1 MKKSLIAAALVAA
14 TSLGATYYVGQ
25 YTQEQT
31 ELMIAQLNA
40 QDAGVTAKIVSYDK
54 TFLSA
59 KANFELTMEQPD
71 ITTEAVVMVVQ
82 SDIKHFPYKAE
93 INSVFS
99 LANEE
104 LNQEIQEFF
113 GTPTPLTSSDS
124 VNILGQWSGV
134 TTLAAINYEDQG
146 DNFKSS
152 AMNFDYQ
159 FDLKSMKGQ
168 SGFNLASLEVNSI
181 FSMKLSDLVVKGQ
194 FEQIKD
200 TALFV
205 YDYKLSLDSSEV
217 RSIEGD
223 FDMAKLVARVALQQG
238 KKNSTMASVL
248 SVDID
253 DYKIVSEENLAFSK
267 VGLEVN
273 VDNIDQA
280 SLAALAQLQD
290 NPDSVDET
298 LIQQVVLQLLNKGV
312 DISISRLASTTPWG
326 DIDANVKLSVPPEA
340 INEQVLINGP
350 QGALPVLDGEA
361 KASLPA
367 AMLTVPQV
375 GQNLNMAL
383 IMGILKQNEDKL
395 TLDGSLKEG
404 VLTVNGQTIPLM

>member
-1 MKKSLIAAALVAA
+1 MKKSLIAAAVVAA

-40 QDAGVTAKIVSYDK
+40 QDAGVIAKIVSYDK

-59 KANFELTMEQPD
+59 KANIELTMDQPD
-71 ITTEAVVMVVQ
+71 LTSEPVVMVVQ

-93 INSVFS
+93 ISSVFS

-104 LNQEIQEFF
+104 LNTEVQAFF
-113 GTPTPLTSSDS
+113 GTPTPLTSNDS

-152 AMNFDYQ
+152 PLNFTYQ
-159 FDLKSMKGQ
+159 VDLNSMKGE
-168 SGFNLASLEVNSI
+168 SGFDLASLEVNSI
-181 FSMKLSDLVVKGQ
+181 YNVKLSELNAKGH
-194 FEQIKD
+194 FEQIQD
-200 TALFV
+200 TALFA
-205 YDYKLSLDSSEV
+205 YDYKLSLASSEV

-223 FDMAKLVARVALQQG
+223 FDMANMVARVALSKG
-238 KKNSTMASVL
+238 NTDTTMASVL
-248 SVDID
+248 SLDID

-280 SLAALAQLQD
+280 SLAALAQLQE
-290 NPDSVDET
+290 NPDNVDET
-298 LIQQVVLQLLNKGV
+298 LIQQVILQLLNKGV

-326 DIDANVKLSVPPEA
+326 EVDANVKLTVPADA
-340 INEQVLINGP
+340 INEQVLVNGP
-350 QGALPVLDGEA
+350 QSALPVLKGEA

-367 AMLTVPQV
+367 AMLSVPQV

-383 IMGILKQNEDKL
+383 IMGILQQNEDKL
-395 TLDGSLKEG
+395 TLDGALQEG
-404 VLTVNGQTIPLM
+404 VLTVNGKTIPLM